1 MGLAAF
7 NRMRRMKAE
16 KLKAEASA
24 ERQLKIDITMN
35 EEFMAEAEKLG
46 VDPQLYD
53 MDEDE
58 LIIYAKA
65 VYDIDLDKRKS
76 HLNLVK
82 EVMALDAVLD
92 DAEEITELEEEDIQ
106 IVEE

>member
-24 ERQLKIDITMN
+24 QRQLKIDMTMN
-35 EEFMAEAEKLG
+35 DDFLAEAKKLG

-58 LIIYAKA
+58 LITYAKA
-65 VYDIDLDKRKS
+65 VYDTDLDKRKS

-82 EVMALDAVLD
+82 EVMALDLALD
-92 DAEEITELEEEDIQ
+92 DAEEITDLEEEENIQ
-106 IVEE
+106 VIE